1 MTPTRS
7 VAHGILFVLAA
18 VACFV
23 VLDTSVKLVSSV
35 VPVMMAVWFRYLFQA
50 VLVSAVML
58 PVRGKQ
64 LLKTANPR
72 FQVVRGALL
81 LTVSL
86 LGFFSVS
93 MMPVGE
99 FTAIVLLSP
108 LMMTLAAAVVLKEHV
123 SAQRWAL
130 VAGGFAGAL
139 LIVRPGGQL
148 SGWVMLLP
156 LLLVVLNAA
165 FQILTSKMART
176 EDPMTMHFYTGWI
189 GAMGMT
195 ALLPWFWTELPNTT
209 TLLQLCLV
217 GLMGTLGHFFLIL
230 AYGRAPASTLGP
242 YFYGQIGFALLA
254 GWLVFGHI
262 PGALEWAGV
271 ALIAGCG
278 VAAARLNVKEA
289 AST

>member
-1 MTPTRS
+1 MSPTRS
-7 VAHGILFVLAA
+7 VAHGILLVLAA

-50 VLVSAVML
+50 VLVSVVML

-64 LLKTANPR
+64 LLQTTSPR

-108 LMMTLAAAVVLKEHV
+108 LMMTLAAAVVLKERV

-130 VAGGFAGAL
+130 VAGGFGGAL

-148 SGWVMLLP
+148 TGWVILLP

-165 FQILTSKMART
+165 FQILTSRMTRT

-189 GAMGMT
+189 GALGMT
-195 ALLPWFWTELPNTT
+195 ALLPWFWTELPNLA
-209 TLLQLCLV
+209 TLLQLCLI
-217 GLMGTLGHFFLIL
+217 GLMGTFGHFFLIL

-262 PGALEWAGV
+262 PGALEWTGV

-278 VAAARLNVKEA
+278 VAAARLNIKE
-289 AST
+289 